1 MRLPRTAVAT
11 LFVVATSGLVPLAAA
26 SPAAAAPQCVL
37 SLYYQNNYVAG
48 NDDLSPNCQMGV
60 GAYGNHVYDLQ
71 ASLNRCYQQG
81 LELDRNFGPLTRD
94 ALKRV
99 QRRLGIDDDGV
110 YGPIT
115 ARAMNH
121 RRANGASGC
130 DRITF

>member
-1 MRLPRTAVAT
+1 VKEKYMRLPRTAVAA

-60 GAYGNHVYDLQ
+60 GAYGNHVY
-71 ASLNRCYQQG
+71 
-81 LELDRNFGPLTRD
+81 RNFGPLTRD